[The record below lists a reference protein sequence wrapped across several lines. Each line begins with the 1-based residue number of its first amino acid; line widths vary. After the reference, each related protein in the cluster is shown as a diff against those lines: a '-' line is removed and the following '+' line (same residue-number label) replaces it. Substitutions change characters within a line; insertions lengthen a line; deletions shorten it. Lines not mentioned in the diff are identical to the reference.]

1 MKNNKTQ
8 IYYILLGIGI
18 GLVIGSIVSI
28 ISPNVE
34 YLDYTDKEIKQKARE
49 LGMYELDEII
59 EMNNKLNND
68 KEKGNE
74 KEQKSTKEQSLESDN
89 TKEAADTKEKV
100 NKKEKIESEEEK
112 DNDNWKNIEADN
124 IENHKEIEKDISE
137 SNKLEYIEFKVEK
150 GDPSEKVINNLYRA
164 KIIDD
169 KEEFI
174 KKVIERDA
182 GRKIHFGKFKIPV
195 GVDYDTL
202 IDILTN

>member
-34 YLDYTDKEIKQKARE
+34 YVEYTDKEIKQKARE
-49 LGMYELDEII
+49 LGMYDLDEII

-74 KEQKSTKEQSLESDN
+74 KEQKSTKEQSF
-89 TKEAADTKEKV
+89 EADDTKEV
-100 NKKEKIESEEEK
+100 AEIKEKLESEQEN
-112 DNDNWKNIEADN
+112 DNDIINNDEESTEVN
-124 IENHKEIEKDISE
+124 NTETQKEIEKDINE
-137 SNKLEYIEFKVEK
+137 ANELEYIEFEVEK
-150 GDPSEKVINNLYRA
+150 GDSSEKVINNLFKA
-164 KIIDD
+164 NIIYS
-169 KEEFI
+169 KEEFT
-174 KKVIERDA
+174 KKVVERKA

-195 GVDYDTL
+195 EVDYDTL